1 MFVDIRSLK
10 YFICIVE
17 CRGITAAAE
26 HLHMTQ
32 PPLTN
37 QLKAMEEELG
47 FPLFYRR
54 NKKLVLTE
62 EGMLLYRRSKELVG
76 SFDDLMDTFSD
87 LRNGVTGKLNIG
99 TILTPGILLLPSLIH
114 SFSAKNP
121 GISVHL
127 QEGGSAQLMELLRT
141 NVIDLAIVKTKQEL
155 PEYKYLYI
163 DGLTG
168 NNTNGEMCV
177 VGRKEFFFSHPASV
191 TVEEITN
198 LPIIIHTV
206 QKEAFL
212 NACRVKN
219 VHPHIIGTNANVV
232 TSINWCARG
241 LGVAILS
248 RGAMN
253 LIDMLAA
260 KDVLFTC
267 PLADYHGPTTHDVL
281 VCRSDDAQNPLIRR
295 FLAEAEAFHN
305 QHPGQLLFSIPET
318 IE

>member
-1 MFVDIRSLK
+1 MDIRSLK

-62 EGMLLYRRSKELVG
+62 KGMLLYRRSKELVA

-87 LRNGVTGKLNIG
+87 LRSGITGKLNVG
-99 TILTPGILLLPSLIH
+99 TILTPGILLLPALIH
-114 SFSAKNP
+114 SFSEKNP
-121 GISVHL
+121 GVSVHL
-127 QEGGSAQLMELLRT
+127 QEGGSTQLMEMLRT
-141 NVIDLAIVKTKQEL
+141 NVIDLAIIKTKQEQ
-155 PEYKYLYI
+155 PEYSYVYI
-163 DGLTG
+163 DELTG
-168 NNTNGEMCV
+168 NNTDGEMCV
-177 VGRKEFFFSHPASV
+177 IGRKEFFFSHPSSV
-191 TVEEITN
+191 TIEEIAD

-212 NACRVKN
+212 DACRVKD
-219 VHPHIIGTNANVV
+219 VRPHIIGTNANVV

-241 LGVAILS
+241 LGVAIVS
-248 RGAMN
+248 PGAMS

-260 KDVLFTC
+260 KDVLTC
-267 PLADYHGPTTHDVL
+267 CRLIGYRGPCTHDAL
-281 VCRSDDAQNPLIRR
+281 VCRTDDTNNPLIRQ
-295 FLAEAEAFHN
+295 FLAEAEEFHN
-305 QHPGQLLFSIPET
+305 LHPGQLLFSVPESIT
-318 IE
+318 